1 MSITWENPPPKAT
14 KGRGAKYIEA
24 LRELKANPGRWGIIA
39 ETPNK
44 SNVSSYVYK
53 WKKAEAYSEFNFDE
67 FDFTSREE
75 GKVLYGRYTGE
86 LGEVVEDTEE
96 LGAPDMDDETEV
108 ASEHDD
114 TVEVSVED
122 DDYDDDDE
130 DEGGEFSIS
139 DIEDILT
146 A

>member
-24 LRELKANPGRWGIIA
+24 LRELQNNPGKWGIIA

-53 WKKAEAYSEFNFDE
+53 WKKADSYAEFNFDE

-75 GKVLYGRYTGE
+75 GKVLYGRYVG
-86 LGEVVEDTEE
+86 DTEDM
-96 LGAPDMDDETEV
+96 GAPDMEDEVEV

-114 TVEVSVED
+114 TVEVSVDVDDD
-122 DDYDDDDE
+122 DDYDDDD